1 MKSFRWILMS
11 AMIMATTAVVAL
23 PPFVVDFERLAK
35 VKKGSALDKADCAV
49 CHIGTSSTLN
59 AYGKDVKKFL
69 GKDKK
74 LTAAVLKKAEALDS
88 DKDKVKNGAEV
99 KAGTLPG
106 DAKSKPGK
114 K

>member
-1 MKSFRWILMS
+1 MKSTRWILISVMLF
-11 AMIMATTAVVAL
+11 ATTAVVAL
-23 PPFVVDFERLAK
+23 PTFVVEFERIVK
-35 VKKGSALDKADCAV
+35 VKKGSALDKAECAV
-49 CHIGTSSTLN
+49 CHVGTSSTLN

-74 LTAAVLKKAEALDS
+74 LTAAVLGKAANLDS
-88 DKDKVKNGAEV
+88 DKDKFKNGAEIN
-99 KAGTLPG
+99 AGTLPG

>member
-1 MKSFRWILMS
+1 MLRRLLFVIVPMIL
-11 AMIMATTAVVAL
+11 ATAALAL
-23 PPFVVDFERLAK
+23 PTFVTEFERIVK
-35 VKKGSALDKADCAV
+35 VKKGSALDKADCVV
-49 CHIGTSSTLN
+49 CHVGTSSTLN

-74 LTAAVLKKAEALDS
+74 LTAAVIKKAEALDS
-88 DKDKVKNGAEV
+88 DKDKVKNGAEI